1 VHCQIVKPWR
11 LKQLFLPF
19 CQISVFN
26 TALFCHYVTGRCH
39 NILIFIYFQQLII
52 IIFMACILPFASAEI
67 VLERRKTMI
76 ALWIVIGCL
85 FLTGIGIRFMYRV
98 LGLTPVEATAVF
110 VLIVMLVGV
119 NTGPARQIIAQ
130 LF

>member
-1 VHCQIVKPWR
+1 MV
-11 LKQLFLPF
+11 
-19 CQISVFN
+19 
-26 TALFCHYVTGRCH
+26 
-39 NILIFIYFQQLII
+39 
-52 IIFMACILPFASAEI
+52 
-67 VLERRKTMI
+67 

-110 VLIVMLVGV
+110 VLIVALVGV
-119 NTGPARQIIAQ
+119 NSGPARQMISQ

>member
-1 VHCQIVKPWR
+1 
-11 LKQLFLPF
+11 
-19 CQISVFN
+19 
-26 TALFCHYVTGRCH
+26 
-39 NILIFIYFQQLII
+39 
-52 IIFMACILPFASAEI
+52 
-67 VLERRKTMI
+67 MI

-98 LGLTPVEATAVF
+98 LGLTPAEATAVF

-119 NTGPARQIIAQ
+119 NTGPARQFIGQ